1 MLISKKL
8 FENENISSRSA
19 TLEVESQF
27 KLKVESGLF
36 GSFRR
41 HLNNLDI
48 DLLSHLF

>member
-1 MLISKKL
+1 MLIPNKL
-8 FENENISSRSA
+8 FENKNFLSRSA
-19 TLEVESQF
+19 TLEFESFF

-36 GSFRR
+36 GGFRR

>member
-1 MLISKKL
+1 MLIPKKL
-8 FENENISSRSA
+8 FENENFLSRSA
-19 TLEVESQF
+19 TLEFESFF

-36 GSFRR
+36 GGFRR